1 MRKSR
6 FISFASL
13 LLLGLFPSLAFGSAV
28 PQGQLDASVSA
39 PHKFLLGESSHSPYR
54 SIANPEAASPL
65 QLESKK
71 KKKKKKFK
79 LLTERAY
86 RECDLLA
93 YWPSS
98 ARLLDFKET
107 LIFTAG
113 DQGVP
118 YSLMDCVYNK
128 LKMPSWVVARIGS
141 TRAIDGEKTAR
152 WRGYKAFWTYH
163 PESGLNMTVTKR

>member
-1 MRKSR
+1 MGKLLAVCS
-6 FISFASL
+6 ASL
-13 LLLGLFPSLAFGSAV
+13 LLCGAFSASAV
-28 PQGQLDASVSA
+28 GSPAPQGQLDASVSA
-39 PHKFLLGESSHSPYR
+39 PREFVLRESSQSPYR

-71 KKKKKKFK
+71 KKFK

-86 RECDLLA
+86 RECDLIS

-118 YSLMDCVYNK
+118 YSLLDCVYNK
-128 LKMPSWVVARIGS
+128 LEMPSWVVARIGS
-141 TRAIDGEKTAR
+141 TRAIDGEKTAK

-163 PESGLNMTVTKR
+163 PESGLNVTVTKR